1 MKILLGFKA
10 SPDLSMMAEKDWQ
23 TSDDLQVDVSFTQ
36 TMLNCFDES
45 AAELM
50 LMVRDSAAWQEGEL
64 NLSALTIGDSRG
76 EHYLKLMYALGFHSA
91 IRVDPTPSVDL
102 RFNPLAIAKIMQA
115 YHQQIEQ
122 QSLIVLGMQSSEG
135 HNMQTAMLLA
145 ELLNWPCITQVCDF
159 RIIRET
165 RQIIVI
171 RQTEDE
177 QQKLTINTPAILAVG
192 NSTQASALRVPTL
205 KQKLAGAKNSIH
217 RYSLNDLGLAP
228 QVLQQKNDKLLTKL
242 TRQQNRRGGV
252 IITGATPQEKARRLY
267 HDYLQERLGR

>member
-23 TSDDLQVDVSFTQ
+23 AGDSLQIDVSFTQ

-50 LMVRDSAAWQEGEL
+50 LMVRDSTGWKEDEL
-64 NLSALTIGDSRG
+64 SLSALTIDDRRG
-76 EHYLKLMYALGFHSA
+76 EHYLKQMYALGFQSA
-91 IRVDPTPSVDL
+91 IRIDPMSSIDL
-102 RFNPLAIAKIMQA
+102 RFNPLAVAKIMQA
-115 YHQQIEQ
+115 YHQQIDQ

-145 ELLNWPCITQVCDF
+145 ELLNWPCITQVSDF
-159 RIIRET
+159 RVIRET
-165 RQIIVI
+165 RQVIVI

-177 QQKLTINTPAILAVG
+177 QQTLTIETPAVLAVG

-217 RYSLNDLGLAP
+217 HYSPEQLGLTP
-228 QVLQQKNDKLLTKL
+228 QALQQENDKQLTKL

-252 IITGATPQEKARRLY
+252 IITGSTPEEKARRLY
-267 HDYLQERLGR
+267 HDYLQGRLG